1 MRRAQFSRILLGVL
15 AVTSL
20 WIGIW
25 AGFFPRSFYADFP
38 GTSHPWVS
46 PDGPFNE
53 HLVRDVGWF
62 NLAIALVLVV
72 AAFTLTRAAVGAAAG
87 AVLVSGVPHLAYHVA
102 HLDLYATA
110 DQIGNVVSLAAGPIT
125 ALIVLGLTFWP
136 SPGGVSSTR
145 SPGGNGAKIRES
157 TPTPLSSTSTT

>member
-1 MRRAQFSRILLGVL
+1 MRTTRERFTRILLGITG
-15 AVTSL
+15 AASL

-25 AGFFPRSFYADFP
+25 AGFFPRSFYDNFP

-53 HLVRDVGWF
+53 HLIRDVGWY
-62 NLAIALVLVV
+62 NLAIALVCVI
-72 AAFTLTRAAVGAAAG
+72 AAVTLARAAVGAAAG

-102 HLDLYATA
+102 HLDIFRTS
-110 DQIGNVVSLAAGPIT
+110 DQIGEVVSLAAAPIS

-136 SPGGVSSTR
+136 SRT
-145 SPGGNGAKIRES
+145 SPGAKIAGS
-157 TPTPLSSTSTT
+157 TPTPVSSASSA

>member
-1 MRRAQFSRILLGVL
+1 MRTTREQLTRILLWIT
-15 AVTSL
+15 AATST

-25 AGFFPRSFYADFP
+25 AGFFPRSFYDNFP

-53 HLVRDVGWF
+53 HLIRDVGWY
-62 NLAIALVLVV
+62 NLAIAVV
-72 AAFTLTRAAVGAAAG
+72 AVIAAVTLARAAIAAAAG

-102 HLDLYATA
+102 HLDVLRTS
-110 DQIGNVVSLAAGPIT
+110 DQIGEVVSLAAGPVV

-136 SPGGVSSTR
+136 PRRPV
-145 SPGGNGAKIRES
+145 GAKIPES
-157 TPTPLSSTSTT
+157 TPTPLSSASSG